1 MLVADGD
8 VAAVLSLVGRRCSR
22 ETAMVLLVRSV
33 GTRRPEGGIGN
44 GHDDGALKGECTT
57 RAWSEAYS
65 SELARMGRV
74 FQSASLVRGGSRWD
88 TATEVKGRGREW
100 FGARGEG
107 RAAVSRLRGRV
118 HVLGADGSKEHNKAA
133 GSRRSSRGY
142 VGRGSGGTFGRWM
155 SKGEG

>member
-1 MLVADGD
+1 MLVAGD

-22 ETAMVLLVRSV
+22 ETAMVLLARSV

-88 TATEVKGRGREW
+88 TATEVKGRRRETESGLVRVGKGGQQSADYGVEYMSWGRMAARSTTKQQAAGGLAVGTWDEGRE
-100 FGARGEG
+100 EP
-107 RAAVSRLRGRV
+107 
-118 HVLGADGSKEHNKAA
+118 LG
-133 GSRRSSRGY
+133 
-142 VGRGSGGTFGRWM
+142 GG
-155 SKGEG
+155 